1 MGSRVGFAAKNPV
14 SMFSANHRRYLHN
27 QLRHIAQELDEAL
40 RQLDEAEQTRL
51 FSRYCNPPAAPV
63 RALISA
69 HRERIQSS
77 IQHFL
82 EAQDIDHSAGGE
94 IDVSWA
100 MRTRL
105 LLLANA
111 AAELRPR
118 YVAGYGELEEA
129 DARVC
134 RTLSTELGLL
144 LREMADE
151 LDGGSAARVLSVS
164 TAGGLLGLVAE
175 LVMRYGLYEYRGLL
189 DTLSDTLVG
198 HVEVALIGRVSSGKS
213 SLINALIGQSLLPV
227 GVRPVTAIT
236 TRLTYA
242 AEASAHTVAL
252 DGSIQAIPLSE
263 LPVYLDQDRQGPQ
276 QPLRLREV
284 RIGVPAEVL
293 SAGVVLTDT
302 PGLGSLHPQ
311 ASAHVWDY
319 LPRCDLGVLTLDAN
333 ATLSPQDLELL
344 RALRDAGSD
353 LRVVLSK
360 ADLLD
365 AEALQQQQ
373 AYIKA
378 TLHEAMSQAVAVDVV
393 STHPSGRHWLE
404 HWREQCLLPALQ
416 QAAARHQQRRKQRI
430 EGLAQRLRVALLN
443 LREDVPAEH
452 RDGSSEAIQS
462 GQLDHLAERI
472 HDIEAVLSGSAAA
485 RILETTAQHW
495 VAADEVF
502 EVSTVLCDQASTLA
516 DQAVRELLETVQ
528 ELDPQARQNIPGA
541 PVFTPLK
548 LPVLTSERLR
558 GPQWMRRGE
567 ARKKVQQ
574 AYAEV
579 LDATFTDYAGHWRG
593 WSRQVLEI
601 VQARALRE
609 IRFPQAHGID
619 RDTLDADLQRLDELL
634 EPPLERLKMNREVAL

>member
-1 MGSRVGFAAKNPV
+1 
-14 SMFSANHRRYLHN
+14 MFSANHRRYLHN

-40 RQLDEAEQTRL
+40 RQLDEAEQARL
-51 FSRYCNPPAAPV
+51 FSRYRNPPAEPV

-77 IQHFL
+77 IQQFL
-82 EAQDIDHSAGGE
+82 ESQDIKHSAGGE

-134 RTLSTELGLL
+134 RSLSTELGLL

-151 LDGGSAARVLSVS
+151 LDAGSAVRALSAS
-164 TAGGLLGLVAE
+164 AAGGLLGFTAE

-189 DTLSDTLVG
+189 DTLSDTPVG

-213 SLINALIGQSLLPV
+213 SLINALIGQPLLPV

-236 TRLTYA
+236 TRLSYA
-242 AEASAHTVAL
+242 AETHASAVAV
-252 DGSIQAIPLSE
+252 DGSTQVIPLSE

-276 QPLRLREV
+276 PMRWREV
-284 RIGVPAEVL
+284 RIGVPAAVL

-373 AYIKA
+373 AYIEA

-404 HWREQCLLPALQ
+404 HWRDRCLLPALQ
-416 QAAARHQQRRKQRI
+416 QAAARHEQRRSQRI
-430 EGLAQRLRVALLN
+430 AGLAQRLRVALLN
-443 LREDVPAEH
+443 LREDVPVEQ

-485 RILETTAQHW
+485 RILEVTAQQW
-495 VAADEVF
+495 AAAKDSF
-502 EVSTVLCDQASTLA
+502 EVTSVLCDQASALA

-528 ELDPQARQNIPGA
+528 EIDPQARQNIPGA
-541 PVFTPLK
+541 PVFTPPELLSQK
-548 LPVLTSERLR
+548 PAPLR
-558 GPQWMRRGE
+558 GLQWMRRGE
-567 ARKKVQQ
+567 AHKKVQQ
-574 AYAEV
+574 AYTEV
-579 LDATFTDYAGHWRG
+579 LGATFTDYAGHWRG
-593 WSRQVLEI
+593 WARQVLEI

-609 IRFPQAHGID
+609 IRFPHAHGIN
-619 RDTLDADLQRLDELL
+619 RDTLDADLQHLDELL
-634 EPPLERLKMNREVAL
+634 EQPLERLKMDQEVAT